1 MIACAAHDRYMQQQA
16 LLDELHSRSE
26 ELTKHAQA
34 ALVKLTNLKASAADG
49 DDTNASSLS
58 LPTTGRLD
66 RESQVRN
73 WIGFREGDE

>member
-1 MIACAAHDRYMQQQA
+1 MIACAAHDDRYMQQQA

-34 ALVKLTNLKASAADG
+34 ALVKLTNLKASAEDN
-49 DDTNASSLS
+49 TNASSLS

-66 RESQVRN
+66 RESQVRC
-73 WIGFREGDE
+73 

>member
-1 MIACAAHDRYMQQQA
+1 MQQQA

-34 ALVKLTNLKASAADG
+34 ALVKLTNLKASAEDG
-49 DDTNASSLS
+49 DTNASSLS

-66 RESQVRN
+66 RESQVREKTD
-73 WIGFREGDE
+73 GRMD